1 MSESHDFVEFNHDQR
16 LPGEPE
22 QVDKLLAVLCHVSVL
37 FSLSMITLA
46 LPIGCLFVSSSPYVR
61 ENARQSLNFQIN
73 ILLWAIA
80 GFFLSFLGVGVI
92 ILIFLAVGQFILPIM
107 GAFNAAEGNIFNYP
121 LCHQFLKRK

>member
-1 MSESHDFVEFNHDQR
+1 MSESHDFVEFDDDR
-16 LPGEPE
+16 RSPSEPE

-46 LPIGCLFVSSSPYVR
+46 LPIACLFLSNSPYVR

-73 ILLWAIA
+73 LLIWAII
-80 GFFLSFLGVGVI
+80 GFFLSFVGVGVI
-92 ILIFLAVGQFILPIM
+92 ILVLLGLGAFILPIM
-107 GAFNAAEGNIFNYP
+107 GAFNAAEGDVFIYP